1 MKTQSPLLF
10 MSKEQLKR
18 IILFF
23 GTSTAGG
30 AALLGLKRVCF
41 AEKYIDTSVMGGIKD
56 SKKLQ
61 IGGIISFYE

>member
-1 MKTQSPLLF
+1 

-23 GTSTAGG
+23 GTSTAGA

-41 AEKYIDTSVMGGIKD
+41 AEKYIDT
-56 SKKLQ
+56 LQ
-61 IGGIISFYE
+61 NL